1 MTPPQRIEDNAR
13 NLDVAPMADQLII
26 EHLEFQGHCG
36 VTEAERLVPQ
46 PISVDLFVDYPEKA
60 ISAIAER
67 DDITRAVDYATI
79 AQRVMEVGTSQPF
92 HLLETLADRLT
103 TMLFSEFAVTRV
115 QLWVRKVGAAV
126 KGVEGSVG
134 VRIDRD
140 KLVASSRF
148 EPAAFLAETLPLLPR
163 GRALDLASGSGR
175 NALYL
180 ASQGFHVH
188 AIDRDA
194 QALSTLV
201 AEARRHALAH
211 VTTQHIDLEVDPHR
225 PPDLGREAYE
235 VVAVFFYLYR
245 PVIPLLLRALKP
257 GGVLV
262 YETFLIDNHL
272 RHNHPRRREFCLA
285 HNEMLGLAKGLR
297 VLHYDEGERGPNGDG
312 RTVFTARFIGRREHA
327 DGPP

>member
-1 MTPPQRIEDNAR
+1 
-13 NLDVAPMADQLII
+13 MADQVII

-36 VTEAERLVPQ
+36 VTEAERLIPQ
-46 PISVDLFVDYPEKA
+46 PIAVDLVVDYPAKTVA
-60 ISAIAER
+60 AIADR
-67 DDITRAVDYATI
+67 DELADAIDYARI
-79 AQRVMEVGTSQPF
+79 AQRLVEIGTRQPF

-115 QLWVRKVGAAV
+115 HLWVRKTGAAV

-140 KLVASSRF
+140 KLVATSSF

-194 QALSTLV
+194 HALSTLA
-201 AEARRHALAH
+201 AEARRHTLAH
-211 VTTQHIDLEVDPHR
+211 ITTQHVDLEADPHR
-225 PPDLGREAYE
+225 PPDLGSEVYE

-245 PVIPLLLRALKP
+245 PVVPLLLRALKP

-272 RHNHPRRREFCLA
+272 RHNHPRRRDFCLA
-285 HNEMLGLAKGLR
+285 HNELLALTKGLR
-297 VLHYDEGERGPNGDG
+297 VLRYEEGVQTRQKTDPA
-312 RTVFTARFIGRREHA
+312 VFTARLAARKEGL
-327 DGPP
+327 DGAP